1 MDGAGTGNDLD
12 FKQKMD
18 VMEQERI
25 QALQNKKDFDK
36 DYMLKLDEQFKK
48 EEKKASDQLEVKNK
62 LQININLLES
72 LLNEQRMIYQE
83 QREQFIRTRDILVKL
98 LN

>member
-1 MDGAGTGNDLD
+1 
-12 FKQKMD
+12 
-18 VMEQERI
+18 
-25 QALQNKKDFDK
+25 
-36 DYMLKLDEQFKK
+36 MLKLDEQFKK

-83 QREQFIRTRDILVKL
+83 
-98 LN
+98 

>member
-1 MDGAGTGNDLD
+1 MDGAGSGNDLD

-18 VMEQERI
+18 AMEQERI

-62 LQININLLES
+62 LQININLLEN
-72 LLNEQRMIYQE
+72 LLNEQKHIYVE
-83 QREQFIRTRDILVKL
+83 QRELFIKT
-98 LN
+98 